1 MTKEMSSASLVG
13 YITKSIGAGASEG
26 QIKNNLIAVGW
37 SNEQIVEAYEQALIN
52 NGVPSPNSAK
62 IASPVSNSTTVG
74 STSKTKKSSAGETAI
89 NLLSFILLAIVA
101 VATGTIFYQVIN
113 KFFPDALTVHAS
125 SYANYFSTS
134 SIHYAT
140 AVLVVAFPVYY
151 LVMYYWFKGF
161 RKNLDKIETGLSKFL
176 TYLVLLI
183 TAVTILGDLI
193 AAVYTF
199 LQGEVSVR
207 FFLKTLVI
215 IIIAGLIFGFYYL
228 ERKKVQYKK
237 DIKRDFFKVFGLT
250 ATAFVVSGIVFGF
263 FATGSPALERQRGF
277 DNQRENDL
285 GAIASCI
292 ERYANEYKRLP
303 STIDEL
309 EKGSGYIYCDVKKDP
324 VSGEDYEYNLVE
336 TSKQTTLSL
345 EKQFELC
352 AVFNLDSAES
362 IDSSRRYYSGNDA
375 KWKKH
380 SAGRSCAKAT
390 VVIRKEK

>member
-1 MTKEMSSASLVG
+1 MTEEILSASLVE

-37 SNEQIVEAYEQALIN
+37 SNEQIMEAYEQALIN
-52 NGVPSPNSAK
+52 SGVPSPNPTR
-62 IASPVSNSTTVG
+62 IRMASPVSNSTTVG
-74 STSKTKKSSAGETAI
+74 STAKDKKSSAGETAI

-101 VATGTIFYQVIN
+101 VATGAIFYQVIN
-113 KFFPDALTVHAS
+113 KFFPDALAVSS
-125 SYANYFSTS
+125 SYANHFSTS
-134 SIHYAT
+134 AIHYAT

-151 LVMYYWFKGF
+151 VVMYYWFKGF
-161 RKNLDKIETGLSKFL
+161 RNNLDKTETGLSKFL

-183 TAVTILGDLI
+183 TAVAILGDLI

-199 LQGEVSVR
+199 LQGELSVR

-250 ATAFVVSGIVFGF
+250 ATAFVLSGIIFGF

-277 DNQRENDL
+277 DNQREKDL
-285 GAIASCI
+285 GAIAGCI

-303 STIDEL
+303 TSMDEL
-309 EKGSGYIYCDVKKDP
+309 ERGDKYTYCSAKKDP
-324 VSGEDYEYNLVE
+324 VSGGDYEYNVLNVTNQPGTNTE
-336 TSKQTTLSL
+336 GL
-345 EKQFELC
+345 FELC
-352 AVFNLDSAES
+352 AVFDLDSEES
-362 IDSSRRYYSGNDA
+362 ADSSKGYYSGNSA

-380 SAGRSCAKAT
+380 SAGRSCAKSAI
-390 VVIRKEK
+390 VI